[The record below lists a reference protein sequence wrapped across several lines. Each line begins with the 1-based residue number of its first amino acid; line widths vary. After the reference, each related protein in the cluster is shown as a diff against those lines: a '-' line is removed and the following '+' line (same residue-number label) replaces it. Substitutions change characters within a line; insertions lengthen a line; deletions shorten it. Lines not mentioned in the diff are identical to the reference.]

1 MALRLMTAC
10 ALIVLGAVAMGAG
23 PAPAQDADEAY
34 SATVKVDA
42 TADSAAAARETARI
56 DGQRR
61 ALAAVIERLSGA
73 SEPAKPPK
81 LDDKAITDMV
91 ASFEV
96 ANEHMSAV
104 RYVADFTFHFR
115 PSKVRR
121 LVRVVETP
129 PAENGSKGPPDKSPE
144 DKSSG
149 DKSSGDKSPG
159 DKSSADSGGK
169 SSAEGASKPTVES
182 GNRPVVILPVY
193 RDGSNVVLWDD
204 PNAWRTAWSQR
215 PAGSAPGR
223 LVLPLGDA
231 GDLAAIDAEKA
242 GSGRPE
248 ALSAIAQRNS
258 GSEAVVALA
267 TARRQDNKLAGLDV
281 TVKRYRS
288 GRLVDTQASSLEANP
303 AESEADLL
311 KRAAESTAAEIESGA
326 KRNAGARSDEPASLA
341 ITVPITNLGEWVQAR
356 DRLASVSSIRKIDLL
371 SLSRQ
376 EARIEV
382 KYVGSQDQLK
392 SSLAEVNLDLGGG
405 DPVWRIQSSGAAS
418 AR

>member
-1 MALRLMTAC
+1 M
-10 ALIVLGAVAMGAG
+10 
-23 PAPAQDADEAY
+23 
-34 SATVKVDA
+34 
-42 TADSAAAARETARI
+42 
-56 DGQRR
+56 
-61 ALAAVIERLSGA
+61 
-73 SEPAKPPK
+73 
-81 LDDKAITDMV
+81 
-91 ASFEV
+91 
-96 ANEHMSAV
+96 
-104 RYVADFTFHFR
+104 
-115 PSKVRR
+115 
-121 LVRVVETP
+121 
-129 PAENGSKGPPDKSPE
+129 
-144 DKSSG
+144 
-149 DKSSGDKSPG
+149 
-159 DKSSADSGGK
+159 
-169 SSAEGASKPTVES
+169 
-182 GNRPVVILPVY
+182 
-193 RDGSNVVLWDD
+193 
-204 PNAWRTAWSQR
+204 AWSQR

-281 TVKRYRS
+281 TAKRYRS
-288 GRLVDTQASSLEANP
+288 GRLVDTQASSFEANP
-303 AESEADLL
+303 AESEADLM

-326 KRNAGARSDEPASLA
+326 KRNAGARSDQPASLA
-341 ITVPITNLGEWVQAR
+341 VTVPITSLGEWVQVR
-356 DRLASVSSIRKIDLL
+356 DRLASVGAIRKIDLL

-405 DPVWRIQSSGAAS
+405 DPVWRIQSAGAAS